1 MKQFLLSIR
10 MLLRFKVYT
19 FVNFIGLAISLACVF
34 TITRYIHQENTVDHC
49 YPEYKRICFIE
60 RTISDG
66 TKELSGYQSDL
77 EKDPAVERY
86 ASFTPCT
93 DLVMDFGKQE
103 ITVNALSVDSTF
115 FSIFPH
121 PIYMGNG
128 KIKRPNDALIT
139 KEFWLHSLNG
149 VPNPIGLTFKNSVGR
164 KFHIVGVLDTQE
176 TKTSWL
182 PDMFL
187 SDELEELWFS
197 NPKYAVIMA
206 PGTDIAQLN
215 KKYDKEQPRDQWSTF
230 QTMHY
235 QYLPLTDYYYTT
247 SHEESALSQHGN
259 KDYIRVLWIVAF
271 LVGIIGILNFTNN
284 LYSHHVQT
292 CPGIWHKKSIWSR

>member
-176 TKTSWL
+176 TK
-182 PDMFL
+182 D
-187 SDELEELWFS
+187 
-197 NPKYAVIMA
+197 
-206 PGTDIAQLN
+206 
-215 KKYDKEQPRDQWSTF
+215 R
-230 QTMHY
+230 
-235 QYLPLTDYYYTT
+235 
-247 SHEESALSQHGN
+247 
-259 KDYIRVLWIVAF
+259 
-271 LVGIIGILNFTNN
+271 
-284 LYSHHVQT
+284 
-292 CPGIWHKKSIWSR
+292 KSVV

>member
-1 MKQFLLSIR
+1 MKQILLSIR

-49 YPEYKRICFIE
+49 YPEYKRIYFIE
-60 RTISDG
+60 RSISDG

-103 ITVNALSVDSTF
+103 ITVNALSIDSTF
-115 FSIFPH
+115 FSIFPYS
-121 PIYMGNG
+121 IYMGSG

-149 VPNPIGLTFKNSVGR
+149 YSGNQN
-164 KFHIVGVLDTQE
+164 
-176 TKTSWL
+176 
-182 PDMFL
+182 
-187 SDELEELWFS
+187 
-197 NPKYAVIMA
+197 IMA
-206 PGTDIAQLN
+206 TGHVFIRRTGRIMVFKSELCCS
-215 KKYDKEQPRDQWSTF
+215 YDTGYGHCQIE
-230 QTMHY
+230 
-235 QYLPLTDYYYTT
+235 
-247 SHEESALSQHGN
+247 
-259 KDYIRVLWIVAF
+259 
-271 LVGIIGILNFTNN
+271 
-284 LYSHHVQT
+284 
-292 CPGIWHKKSIWSR
+292 

>member
-1 MKQFLLSIR
+1 MKQILLSIR

-49 YPEYKRICFIE
+49 YPEYKRIYFIE
-60 RTISDG
+60 RSISDG

-103 ITVNALSVDSTF
+103 ITVNALSIDSTF
-115 FSIFPH
+115 FSIFPYS
-121 PIYMGNG
+121 IYMGSG

-149 VPNPIGLTFKNSVGR
+149 VPNPIGVTF
-164 KFHIVGVLDTQE
+164 
-176 TKTSWL
+176 
-182 PDMFL
+182 
-187 SDELEELWFS
+187 
-197 NPKYAVIMA
+197 
-206 PGTDIAQLN
+206 
-215 KKYDKEQPRDQWSTF
+215 
-230 QTMHY
+230 
-235 QYLPLTDYYYTT
+235 
-247 SHEESALSQHGN
+247 
-259 KDYIRVLWIVAF
+259 
-271 LVGIIGILNFTNN
+271 
-284 LYSHHVQT
+284 
-292 CPGIWHKKSIWSR
+292 